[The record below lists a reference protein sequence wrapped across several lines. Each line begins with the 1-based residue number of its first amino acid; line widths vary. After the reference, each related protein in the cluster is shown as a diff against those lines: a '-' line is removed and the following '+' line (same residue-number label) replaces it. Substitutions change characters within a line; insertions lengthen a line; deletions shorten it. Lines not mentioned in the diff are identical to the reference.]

1 MPEVPPL
8 ERLQPALL
16 DRLRDDDPLATT
28 EPRER
33 RFMARRELRA
43 AVLRDL
49 TWLFNATRLEETDDL
64 SDAPLVRKSVVNF
77 GLPAMSGRPA
87 SSFDVAE
94 LERSIRQAIIDFE
107 PRILPATLRV
117 TALFHEHET
126 GRGSVLGEH
135 NNVIGVEIVGHL
147 WSQPIPFELLLRT
160 EIDLEAGTVKVQDS
174 VDASP
179 AAAAT

>member
-1 MPEVPPL
+1 MPETPPL

-16 DRLRDDDPLATT
+16 DRLRDDDPLTST

-33 RFMARRELRA
+33 RFMSKRELRA

-49 TWLFNATRLEETDDL
+49 TWLFNSTRLEGTDDL
-64 SDAPLVRKSVVNF
+64 ADAPLVAKSVVNF

-94 LERSIRQAIIDFE
+94 LERSIRQAIVDYE
-107 PRILPATLRV
+107 PRILPNTLRV
-117 TALFHEHET
+117 TA
-126 GRGSVLGEH
+126 VLREQGMPGAGVPGDH

-160 EIDLEAGTVKVQDS
+160 EIDLEAGTVEVKDS
-174 VDASP
+174 VDTSP
-179 AAAAT
+179 ATTT